1 MDKRQL
7 NTAVRALLAASR
19 RQNDLAIPGEEAFNI
34 HMSVAIILAEL
45 AEVAHDLYCAT
56 PNVGETTTQKE
67 YTDNETT

>member
-1 MDKRQL
+1 
-7 NTAVRALLAASR
+7 
-19 RQNDLAIPGEEAFNI
+19 
-34 HMSVAIILAEL
+34 MSVAIILAEL